1 MKKIDLRKGSGE
13 FVALSVVAPMICSI
27 IIMLC
32 AFVQIS
38 INVHQLTNAT
48 NVAGRSVAICS
59 SFEDAQEQSVR
70 VAQSAITSPDIYNIQ
85 TIVEYANADT
95 EWESGTLIKV
105 TVLADIKTVAPF
117 VASGTRKKTTIV
129 SVEGSIQNDDLNL
142 LAATIATESSA
153 STVEGMTAV
162 GTVIMNRVESSL
174 FPNNIHDVVYQPGQF
189 EVTWAS
195 SNFQNYIQNG
205 APDAAI
211 ECARDILNGTRTP
224 ILMQHNC
231 VSFRAHRSNGHNYE
245 NDFPTG
251 VDIAGNW
258 FFW

>member
-1 MKKIDLRKGSGE
+1 M
-13 FVALSVVAPMICSI
+13 
-27 IIMLC
+27 
-32 AFVQIS
+32 
-38 INVHQLTNAT
+38 
-48 NVAGRSVAICS
+48 
-59 SFEDAQEQSVR
+59 
-70 VAQSAITSPDIYNIQ
+70 
-85 TIVEYANADT
+85 
-95 EWESGTLIKV
+95 
-105 TVLADIKTVAPF
+105 
-117 VASGTRKKTTIV
+117 
-129 SVEGSIQNDDLNL
+129 
-142 LAATIATESSA
+142 
-153 STVEGMTAV
+153 
-162 GTVIMNRVESSL
+162 
-174 FPNNIHDVVYQPGQF
+174 VYQPGQF